1 MKRLIALL
9 LVAAMCLGLF
19 AGCRKDDGADTT
31 PSDTG
36 TTAPSTAPEEV
47 PGEDYAVA
55 DATAYV
61 KAMYKDADESTPRD
75 YPVISSLPI
84 GGVTYT
90 ITWSVD
96 VSEDIVKV
104 VVGEDGTV
112 TIDVNEAL
120 ETETPYVL
128 TATITDPAGNS
139 ETVSF
144 NRVVPAVISGDATEI
159 VDMAY
164 ALEPG
169 ESLPNEAT
177 LTGEIISV
185 NTPYDSGYKNITVT
199 IAVSGREDKPIMCY
213 RLKGDGIADLAVGD
227 AITVTG
233 TITNYS
239 GTIEFTSGC
248 LMTARTAAADLA
260 VIDAAYELESGAS
273 MSESVTLTGVI
284 TTINTAYSS
293 QYGNI
298 TVTIAVLGREDK
310 PIMCYRLKGTGADTL
325 AVGDTIT
332 VTGTITNYNGTI
344 EFGSGCTLDAVVSAG
359 SSTGTA
365 ETAEEAKEPVTVE
378 EPAEEVPAEE
388 APAAE
393 ADFAPEATEA
403 EPVAEEHDF
412 AE

>member
-55 DATAYV
+55 DAAAYV

-75 YPVISSLPI
+75 YTVISSLPI

-96 VSEDIVKV
+96 VAEDIVKV

-120 ETETPYVL
+120 ETETHYVL

-199 IAVSGREDKPIMCY
+199 IAV
-213 RLKGDGIADLAVGD
+213 
-227 AITVTG
+227 
-233 TITNYS
+233 
-239 GTIEFTSGC
+239 
-248 LMTARTAAADLA
+248 
-260 VIDAAYELESGAS
+260 
-273 MSESVTLTGVI
+273 
-284 TTINTAYSS
+284 
-293 QYGNI
+293 
-298 TVTIAVLGREDK
+298 LGREDK
-310 PIMCYRLKGTGADTL
+310 PIMCYRLKGTGADTLAVGDTITVTGTITNYNGTIEFGSGCTLDAVVKGENDAAVAPEDPAEIVKAAYALGIGEALPYEATLTGTITKIDTAYSEQYGNITVTIQVGDLADYPIVCYRLKGTGADAL

-378 EPAEEVPAEE
+378 EPAE
-388 APAAE
+388 
-393 ADFAPEATEA
+393 ATEGG
-403 EPVAEEHDF
+403 E
-412 AE
+412 